1 MNFGIIVSNDGKG
14 EMSWQPPTDIS
25 TNVWWSISLQK
36 GRLFNNVGFGLDLSD
51 IKKITGSSITM
62 IRQRI
67 EAALKWLL
75 TTGRAKSIEVLV
87 ERDDKDYNRLNWK
100 VTIFQADGIPVIVE
114 SYRTIGGASSG
125 FTI

>member
-100 VTIFQADGIPVIVE
+100 VTAVQSSGIPVIVE
-114 SYRTIGGASSG
+114 SFKTIGAN
-125 FTI
+125 

>member
-87 ERDDKDYNRLNWK
+87 ERDDRDYNRLNWK
-100 VTIFQADGIPVIVE
+100 VTILQADGIPVIVE
-114 SYRTIGGASSG
+114 SYRTIGGPASG